1 MKPLY
6 LSLLLVL
13 LVTAAFAG
21 EKTTVADRDAIVR
34 ELQRTE
40 AKFLK
45 SVDGLSE
52 AQWHFKAAENR
63 WSIAQCAEHIAAAEP
78 MLRPMI
84 EAAMGKELT
93 PEMLAEARKDEM
105 VLKGLV
111 DRSKKFNAPEP
122 LVPTNRY
129 GSPAAAVEA
138 FKKERAETIQ
148 LAQKDIDLRTHGDKH
163 FFLGPLDAYGW
174 FLFDSAHVERHTA
187 QIEKVK
193 TDPNFP
199 K

>member
-1 MKPLY
+1 MKSTIAL
-6 LSLLLVL
+6 LSVF
-13 LVTAAFAG
+13 LVTTVFAG
-21 EKTTVADRDAIVR
+21 EKAPVADRDALVR

-52 AQWHFKAAENR
+52 AQWHFKAAEDR
-63 WSIAQCAEHIAAAEP
+63 WSIAQVAEHIAAAEP
-78 MLRPMI
+78 LLRPLI

-93 PEMLAEARKDEM
+93 PEMLAEANKDQM
-105 VLKGLV
+105 VLKGVV
-111 DRSKKFNAPEP
+111 DRSKKFQAPEP
-122 LVPTNRY
+122 LVPTNRF

-138 FKKERAETIQ
+138 FRKERAETIR
-148 LAQKDIDLRTHGDKH
+148 LAQKDVDLRTHGDKH

-187 QIEKVK
+187 QIEEVK
-193 TDPNFP
+193 ADPNFP

>member
-1 MKPLY
+1 MRYALT
-6 LSLLLVL
+6 LSVL
-13 LVTAAFAG
+13 LVTSAFAG
-21 EKTTVADRDAIVR
+21 EQAAVADRDALVR

-45 SVDGLSE
+45 SVEGLTE
-52 AQWHFKAAENR
+52 AQWNFKAAENR
-63 WSIAQCAEHIAAAEP
+63 WSIAQVAEHIAAAEP

-84 EAAMGKELT
+84 EAAMNKELT
-93 PEMLAEARKDEM
+93 PEMLAEANKDQM
-105 VLKGLV
+105 VLKGVV
-111 DRSKKFNAPEP
+111 DRSKKFQAPEP

-138 FKKERAETIQ
+138 FKKERAETIR
-148 LAQKDIDLRTHGDKH
+148 LAQKDVDLRTHGDKH
-163 FFLGPLDAYGW
+163 FLVGTLDAYGW

-187 QIEKVK
+187 QIEEVK
-193 TDPNFP
+193 ADPNFP